1 MNPIYRIGKN
11 PKNDLVLNE
20 RTADEFH
27 ATLSL
32 TDSNELIVSDL
43 NTKYGTVVSNG
54 KVKSCSLQPEDKLQI
69 GFTTIDWQAIK
80 AYLITSRI
88 NNQTSQSLETTV
100 HKSEG
105 EPLET
110 LRPAFAPP
118 VISAESGN
126 RGKEHTSKNE
136 VVAAVAPQ
144 TDDTGNQKQDDE
156 KSGQGQS
163 TFMPKVIVV
172 NTSPESANQQAKPI
186 KSDQQLYVLLIVV
199 LAGMMLLGWCLG
211 KFMEL

>member
-69 GFTTIDWQAIK
+69 GFTTVDWQAIK
-80 AYLITSRI
+80 AYLITSRN
-88 NNQTSQSLETTV
+88 NNQTLQSLETTE
-100 HKSEG
+100 HKSG
-105 EPLET
+105 EEPQET
-110 LRPAFAPP
+110 LTRAFNEP

-126 RGKEHTSKNE
+126 SGQEHTSKNE
-136 VVAAVAPQ
+136 EVAAVAPQ
-144 TDDTGNQKQDDE
+144 TDDAGNQKQDDE
-156 KSGQGQS
+156 KNGQGQN
-163 TFMPKVIVV
+163 TFTPKVIVV
-172 NTSPESANQQAKPI
+172 NTTSESANQQAKPI
-186 KSDQQLYVLLIVV
+186 KSEQQLYVLLIVV
-199 LAGMMLLGWCLG
+199 LAGMMLLGWCIG